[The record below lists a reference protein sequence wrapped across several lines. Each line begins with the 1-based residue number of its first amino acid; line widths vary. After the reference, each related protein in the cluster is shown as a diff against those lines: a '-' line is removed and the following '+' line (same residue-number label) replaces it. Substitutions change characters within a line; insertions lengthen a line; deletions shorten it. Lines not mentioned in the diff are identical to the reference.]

1 MSAAH
6 IYIGCC
12 GGQPSPACTT
22 HTHITFVQ
30 ARVRDCPA
38 EDGQPRVSGRP
49 RAKAMIS
56 PLFGGR
62 RQGLPSP
69 TFRTIL
75 WLDRCATAY
84 VRRPSFESLD
94 TRGPPWNCAGHE
106 SDVVLS
112 WGVVAFSSTPRSLPP
127 ALSAGL
133 RSVCVCSV
141 RVCTYKRCARYVWIS
156 RVASRRATRWALF
169 VLSRGVR
176 RQRRGRRRLR
186 RVIIPP
192 TQVSA
197 TTSLLSNAPS
207 PPSSSSPVAA
217 APE

>member
-1 MSAAH
+1 MPRPMCDVLLLRASTRVD
-6 IYIGCC
+6 IRG
-12 GGQPSPACTT
+12 T
-22 HTHITFVQ
+22 
-30 ARVRDCPA
+30 VRDT
-38 EDGQPRVSGRP
+38 RVTSC
-49 RAKAMIS
+49 
-56 PLFGGR
+56 
-62 RQGLPSP
+62 
-69 TFRTIL
+69 FR
-75 WLDRCATAY
+75 
-84 VRRPSFESLD
+84 
-94 TRGPPWNCAGHE
+94 G
-106 SDVVLS
+106 
-112 WGVVAFSSTPRSLPP
+112 GVVAFGSTPRSLPP

-141 RVCTYKRCARYVWIS
+141 RVCTYKRRARYVWIS
-156 RVASRRATRWALF
+156 RGASRRPTRWALF